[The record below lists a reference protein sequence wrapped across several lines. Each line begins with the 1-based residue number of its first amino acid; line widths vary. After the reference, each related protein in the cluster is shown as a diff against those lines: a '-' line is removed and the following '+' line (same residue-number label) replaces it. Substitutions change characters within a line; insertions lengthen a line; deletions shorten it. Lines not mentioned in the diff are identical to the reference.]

1 MGSLRWGTVPPWPN
15 MTDTPYN
22 KLMRT
27 TERASLITSS
37 DFVLV
42 YPHGFDLPFVSAAAL
57 ASAGI
62 AHHSASFP
70 YEPEH
75 DEGVH
80 VVYLIDIDRLRTLG
94 KRPAIEQALMLI
106 RLAQEATT
114 VIMAPPN
121 DPDAEWLVANEN
133 VGGWIATPIDPHA
146 LLATVRTAAAVLQLK
161 SAADAL
167 RARASATER
176 ESDHLLQIGVA
187 LSAERDITKLQQ
199 TIVRSAR
206 ELTSADSGSLFLL
219 TTDEATGERKL
230 RFAVAQTGP
239 GDSGSFLGFM
249 LPLSRGSISGYVA
262 LSGEVLRID
271 DAYELGEQQEYRFN
285 NSFDKQ
291 NNYRTKSVLCVP
303 MRDHNDEVVG
313 SIMLINR
320 KPDFEMLLESP
331 EMTEYSV
338 EPFSEHDER
347 VLLSLASQA
356 GVALENKAL
365 LESIQDLFEQFV
377 RASVKAI
384 EVRDKSTQG
393 HSSRVAELT
402 VLQGETINKIG
413 AGPLADLHFDSDQLR
428 EMRYASLLH
437 DFGKVAVPEYI
448 FGKAKKLPDGR
459 LDTIRLRFL
468 LGIEQIESQAG
479 RALFELMRDNVPPGD
494 PRFTAIEEKRA
505 MQLAELQ
512 ELLGAIENANEPRV
526 VAGDVADILDKV
538 AGMSYL
544 DMQATR
550 PMLDETELAYL
561 RIPRGS
567 LSNDERTKMEQHV
580 TQSFYFLREIPWSK
594 TPWPSVPEYA
604 YGHHEH
610 LDGTGYPRGLKGA
623 EIAPQVRLLTI
634 SDVFDALTAKDR
646 PYKPAMPLEKALD
659 ILVKE
664 FADRGKVDKTLLDI
678 FIASKVYEP
687 VLAARDAAG

>member
-1 MGSLRWGTVPPWPN
+1 MSITQRAPALE
-15 MTDTPYN
+15 TP
-22 KLMRT
+22 
-27 TERASLITSS
+27 

-42 YPHGFDLPFVSAAAL
+42 HPHGLVLPRDVREMLDLV
-57 ASAGI
+57 GI
-62 AHHSASFP
+62 EHRAASFP
-70 YEPEH
+70 YEAEH
-75 DEGVH
+75 DEDEH
-80 VVYLIDIDRLRTLG
+80 VVYLLDLERLRTLG
-94 KRPAIEQALMLI
+94 PRHMVEQALLLI
-106 RLAQEATT
+106 RLGQAATT
-114 VIMAPPN
+114 VVIAQPN
-121 DPDAEWLVANEN
+121 DPDMGWLAQNPN
-133 VGGWIATPIDPHA
+133 IGGWLTIPLDANAVVAT
-146 LLATVRTAAAVLQLK
+146 TRNAAAVLQMTAEWEK
-161 SAADAL
+161 L
-167 RARASATER
+167 RANAGAMKR
-176 ESDHLLQIGVA
+176 ESEHLLQIGVA
-187 LSAERDITKLQQ
+187 LSAERDITRLQQ

-206 ELTSADSGSLFLL
+206 ELTRADSGSLFLL
-219 TTDEATGERKL
+219 INDEETGERKL

-239 GDSGSFLGFM
+239 GDSGSYLGAV
-249 LPLSRGSISGYVA
+249 LPLSRGSISGSVA
-262 LSGEVLRID
+262 MTGNVLRID
-271 DAYELGEQQEYRFN
+271 DAYELPEDQEVRFN
-285 NSFDKQ
+285 KTFDQK

-303 MRDHNDEVVG
+303 MRDHDNVVVG

-331 EMTEYSV
+331 EMTEHVV
-338 EPFSEHDER
+338 EPFTEHDER

-393 HSSRVAELT
+393 HSSRVADLT
-402 VLQGETINKIG
+402 VLQAETINRISTG
-413 AGPLADLHFDSDQLR
+413 TLANVFFDADQLR

-468 LGIEQIESQAG
+468 LGLEQIDSQAG
-479 RALFELMRDNVPPGD
+479 REIFDLMKAGARVDD
-494 PRFTAIEEKRA
+494 PRFAQIEEKRIA
-505 MQLAELQ
+505 AHAQLS
-512 ELLGAIENANEPRV
+512 ELLLAIENANEPRV
-526 VAGDVADILDKV
+526 VAGDVADILDQV
-538 AGMSYL
+538 AGMSYRER
-544 DMQATR
+544 DSDK
-550 PMLDETELAYL
+550 PMLDPMELQYL

-567 LSNDERTKMEQHV
+567 LSAEERDKMEQHV
-580 TQSFYFLREIPWSK
+580 TQSFYFLREIPWAK
-594 TPWPSVPEYA
+594 TPWPSVPDYA

-610 LDGTGYPRGLKGA
+610 LDGTGYPRGLKGN

-664 FADRGKVDKTLLDI
+664 FAERGKVDKELLDI
-678 FIASKVYEP
+678 FIARKVYEP